1 MPVNRPSFAA
11 RLPRALAVVAATA
24 CLTLLSGCAL
34 ILDGTTEDVEIGS
47 NPQGANCII
56 KHEEDGLVVA
66 RIEETPQTIELDK
79 TKHDLRVECTKQGY
93 GSGVG
98 HMESG
103 VDSATL
109 GNILIGGVIGW
120 GVDSATGADND
131 YPDRVTVTL
140 TPDVAASGPDP
151 DQAE

>member
-1 MPVNRPSFAA
+1 M
-11 RLPRALAVVAATA
+11 
-24 CLTLLSGCAL
+24 
-34 ILDGTTEDVEIGS
+34 EIGS
-47 NPQGANCII
+47 NPQGAKCII
-56 KHEEDGLVVA
+56 KHEDDGLVVA
-66 RIEETPQTIELDK
+66 TIEQTPRTIELDK
-79 TKHDLRVECTKQGY
+79 TKYDLRVQCTKQGY

-131 YPDRVTVTL
+131 YPDHVTVTL
-140 TPDVAASGPDP
+140 TPDAAANRVEPN
-151 DQAE
+151 QAE